1 MADDHVDTVR
11 ALQLILQQVEVGI
24 DGVANLLQTAAHSG
38 REQPERMAVFAET
51 RHLLRVVA
59 GSLRA
64 VRVDVRAEIAEELV
78 AHARK
83 REILLVLLNLIQ
95 NAAQAIVRSGEG
107 GGGVLLAGRQDGDR
121 CVLEVSDWA
130 GGVPADA
137 ADRIFDPG
145 YTTGD
150 GTGLGLYLSRK
161 LVQANGGTLTYH
173 PLDGGS
179 CFRINLPS

>member
-1 MADDHVDTVR
+1 MR
-11 ALQLILQQVEVGI
+11 ALQLILQQVEVAL
-24 DGVANLLQTAAHSG
+24 DGVADLLQTAARSG
-38 REQPERMAVFAET
+38 RERPERMAVFAET

-64 VRVDVRAEIAEELV
+64 VRVDVRVEIAEQLV

-95 NAAQAIVRSGEG
+95 NAAQAIVRRGEG
-107 GGGVLLAGRQDGDR
+107 GGGVLLAGRQEGDR

-130 GGVPADA
+130 GGVAPDA
-137 ADRIFDPG
+137 AGQIFESG

-150 GTGLGLYLSRK
+150 GTGLGLYLSRR
-161 LVQANGGTLTYH
+161 LIEGNSGTLSYH

-179 CFRINLPS
+179 CFRITLPS